1 MSDKRLDDVTGQ
13 TTTGHSYDG
22 IEELNTPL
30 PRWWLWTFYITII
43 WGIGYTIAYP
53 AWPLISGAT
62 SGVLGYST
70 RGEVAAEIETHE
82 AKNAD
87 LVTELL
93 AVSQALMSLALK
105 NNDDH
110 GKANA
115 AQAIAKIAITTNPEI
130 AFPGERAVEVV
141 RPLVQLLHPNC
152 TGLMNYE
159 ALLALTNLASM
170 SDTVRYV
177 QAHAYLYLRIACT
190 CTSTCMCNL
199 HVHVHVHDCT
209 STCTCR
215 YILYM

>member
-1 MSDKRLDDVTGQ
+1 MLAVFSNIHL
-13 TTTGHSYDG
+13 
-22 IEELNTPL
+22 
-30 PRWWLWTFYITII
+30 YIACIHV
-43 WGIGYTIAYP
+43 Y
-53 AWPLISGAT
+53 
-62 SGVLGYST
+62 
-70 RGEVAAEIETHE
+70 RR
-82 AKNAD
+82 
-87 LVTELL
+87 VTELL

-177 QAHAYLYLRIACT
+177 QAHAHLYLRIACT
-190 CTSTCMCNL
+190 CTLYIYRYTY
-199 HVHVHVHDCT
+199 

-215 YILYM
+215 CTSACTCRYEIHVDTCRYEIHVDVHVEMYVDAHIHSIVDDMSNVGYM